1 MEGIQLRM
9 KDDQGQN
16 HYAVEAFPSPAPEAE
31 DAGGEASVI
40 RLMARYDLNHAVC
53 LEMIDEVMSAFGGQ
67 SAADCEADGNPLKE
81 LNSFHRCAWKFL
93 IEYQSNQKTADEVRM
108 STRTMALE
116 LGFIRA
122 AGAEKVSELARKTNF
137 DKQTVN
143 KCALN
148 FQRLMGL
155 QRRAGQR
162 GDAARANMAKAR
174 IEQIKPNE
182 KADLPP
188 TGARQP
194 RSGTEGAIGGWA
206 SGAWLDGEK

>member
-1 MEGIQLRM
+1 M

-16 HYAVEAFPSPAPEAE
+16 HYAVEPFPSQGHETE
-31 DAGGEASVI
+31 DTGGEAAVI
-40 RLMARYDLNHAVC
+40 RLMARYNLNYAVC
-53 LEMIDEVMSAFGGQ
+53 LEMIDEVMEAFGQ
-67 SAADCEADGNPLKE
+67 RDAAPKCEADGNPLKE
-81 LNSFHRCAWKFL
+81 LNSLHRSAWKFL
-93 IEYQSNQKTADEVRM
+93 IEYQANQKTADEVRM

-116 LGFIRA
+116 LGFKIA
-122 AGAEKVSELARKTNF
+122 AGAETVAELARKTNF

-174 IEQIKPNE
+174 INQIK
-182 KADLPP
+182 
-188 TGARQP
+188 
-194 RSGTEGAIGGWA
+194 
-206 SGAWLDGEK
+206 